1 MNQDRNVRVRTVNAY
16 RIVMAL
22 RGAGYHAHW
31 GGPGSAAPFRFRGSA
46 ILNHIGVKL
55 DPMAWGNIR
64 TNASG
69 NAAHK
74 IIVRE
79 LFPNKAPM
87 KEDAIREDK
96 YYVGDTVY
104 FLPYP
109 QHGNHGVNYGRG
121 PFTVKTV
128 KELPHDVTFGV
139 GHTQFLTFTSEH
151 PYGEWSG
158 WWFAPINRKTDWQN
172 GRNAAKDLLTYLSV
186 PVWAFSVATTL
197 IEGSWSLVVRVD
209 PSYRT
214 PIDIP
219 STFHG
224 YPVVRQWRRVLR
236 AVHNEIYSDGPKPN
250 LLTQDERDTL
260 EKNGW
265 SYDED
270 LGWHKF
276 V

>member
-1 MNQDRNVRVRTVNAY
+1 MSQHRNIRVRTENAV

-22 RGAGYHAHW
+22 RDAGYHAHW
-31 GGPGSAAPFRFRGSA
+31 LGPGSANPYQGRGNS
-46 ILNHIGVKL
+46 LRRHEGVERN
-55 DPMAWGNIR
+55 PMVWGNII

-104 FLPYP
+104 FLPHP

-139 GHTQFLTFTSEH
+139 GHTQFLTFMSGN

-158 WWFAPINRKTDWQN
+158 WWFAPINRKTDWQTVAKEAAKE
-172 GRNAAKDLLTYLSV
+172 AAKDLLTYLSV
-186 PVWAFSVATTL
+186 PVWAFSVAATL
-197 IEGSWSLVVRVD
+197 IEGSWSLVVRVN

-224 YPVVRQWRRVLR
+224 YPVVRQWRR
-236 AVHNEIYSDGPKPN
+236 PKISFGVSG
-250 LLTQDERDTL
+250 LSL
-260 EKNGW
+260 
-265 SYDED
+265 
-270 LGWHKF
+270 
-276 V
+276 